1 MSVLD
6 VQRRIIQE
14 LRFNIERLQR
24 NLERLEK
31 DYEIT
36 KRRRYLKVKRRNRFS
51 QSEKKQE
58 QPKSHGL
65 INEPACFTCVVDM
78 ETDSEEDTLD
88 LTSCE

>member
-1 MSVLD
+1 MTESVLD

-14 LRFNIERLQR
+14 LRYSIAKLQR

-31 DYEIT
+31 DYEII

-58 QPKSHGL
+58 QTKKHGL
-65 INEPACFTCVVDM
+65 INEPACITCDGDI
-78 ETDSEEDTLD
+78 ESNSEEDTFD
-88 LTSCE
+88 LTV